1 MLSPFRPR
9 QLDHHIVA
17 RLRAA
22 PGWGNPNLRAGSPA
36 LCGPAQ
42 RELGRFR
49 VAAGFHD
56 VGVGIP
62 RLRLRLPTLALPDAG
77 PYCRRVRRASGRG
90 LIRWTARR
98 HPGTDG
104 PDEANLGVVTTTTLE
119 SSEVHVTS
127 KERSGEAA
135 VVVIRGSVESL
146 GSSCPPLA
154 PGDAVFLPHGVEFDV
169 RNCGSADA
177 QLLILRAP
185 KVGPTCQRT
194 NPGPPP
200 RGAAR
205 RYSAATPGPESG
217 VSRRQVNLD
226 AHQQHGRRARPAR
239 GVCGVRAWRRAPL
252 HRHRFAA
259 EVLHV
264 LTGGG
269 CRHLGAGLCVP
280 LIEGDLTLVQAGE
293 WHGLRNA
300 GPRPAE
306 VVFAYLGVGSID
318 ADGYELDG
326 S

>member
-1 MLSPFRPR
+1 MTSGSGF
-9 QLDHHIVA
+9 
-17 RLRAA
+17 
-22 PGWGNPNLRAGSPA
+22 PG
-36 LCGPAQ
+36 CK
-42 RELGRFR
+42 
-49 VAAGFHD
+49 
-56 VGVGIP
+56 
-62 RLRLRLPTLALPDAG
+62 LRLPTLALPDAG

-135 VVVIRGSVESL
+135 AVVIRGSVESL

-169 RNCGSADA
+169 RNCGSTDA

-185 KVGPTCQRT
+185 RSARLASEPPQDHPRVVRRGDIQPRHLDRSLGFHGVKSTLMLTSNTVGAHGLLVGCAEFE
-194 NPGPPP
+194 PG
-200 RGAAR
+200 GEH
-205 RYSAATPGPESG
+205 S
-217 VSRRQVNLD
+217 
-226 AHQQHGRRARPAR
+226 
-239 GVCGVRAWRRAPL
+239 L